1 MDHYTVV
8 KAKTVKQLDKKVSEL
23 ITKGYRPLGGVAV
36 SGGYLYQAM
45 AQSI

>member
-8 KAKTVKQLDKKVSEL
+8 EAATVKELDEKVSAL

-36 SGGYLYQAM
+36 SGGTLYQAM